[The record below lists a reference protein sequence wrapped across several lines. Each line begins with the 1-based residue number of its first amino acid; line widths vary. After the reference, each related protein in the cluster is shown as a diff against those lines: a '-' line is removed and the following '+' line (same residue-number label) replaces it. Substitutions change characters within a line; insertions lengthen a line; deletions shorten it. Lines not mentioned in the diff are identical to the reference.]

1 MSSTTTATDYKQQI
15 RDAIL
20 DNDDFIKATFSGRRR
35 SQADEQADEQAG
47 SPSNPWKRVTV
58 RPVLLRDQKHLQ
70 FSYFDA
76 KKDITKNYR
85 GGEAAEQLEELL
97 AVEFKHTH
105 VQTAS
110 STLDIT
116 LSSKGRPMIQRS
128 AFSNRPHALNLAH
141 DRQKNVL
148 LTAEGAAP
156 FLKAVGIMT
165 RDGRIRA
172 DMQGKFRQINEFLK
186 LVEQTGE
193 LERFT
198 TSPLHVVDCGCGNAY
213 LTFAFYYYLNDVLHI
228 PTQLTG
234 LDVNDALLARHVEK
248 SAGLDWSGLSF
259 QATSIQDYRPDT
271 PPDIVLALHACDTA
285 TDDALALG
293 IRQHSKLIVS
303 APCCQ
308 HHLQEQLDHLPA
320 PAPFAPVE
328 RHNILKERL
337 GDILTDSFRALILRI
352 MGYSTEVVQ
361 FVSSE
366 HTAKNL
372 MIRAVRTQ
380 KVGETKFVQEYN
392 ELKAFWKVTPYLEH
406 ALGEDFLNL
415 LTLQP

>member
-172 DMQGKFRQINEFLK
+172 DMQGKFRQI
-186 LVEQTGE
+186 
-193 LERFT
+193 
-198 TSPLHVVDCGCGNAY
+198 
-213 LTFAFYYYLNDVLHI
+213 
-228 PTQLTG
+228 
-234 LDVNDALLARHVEK
+234 
-248 SAGLDWSGLSF
+248 
-259 QATSIQDYRPDT
+259 
-271 PPDIVLALHACDTA
+271 
-285 TDDALALG
+285 
-293 IRQHSKLIVS
+293 
-303 APCCQ
+303 
-308 HHLQEQLDHLPA
+308 
-320 PAPFAPVE
+320 
-328 RHNILKERL
+328 
-337 GDILTDSFRALILRI
+337 
-352 MGYSTEVVQ
+352 
-361 FVSSE
+361 
-366 HTAKNL
+366 
-372 MIRAVRTQ
+372 
-380 KVGETKFVQEYN
+380 
-392 ELKAFWKVTPYLEH
+392 
-406 ALGEDFLNL
+406 
-415 LTLQP
+415 